1 MPPQKKI
8 FRRKKKQKTKFFFT
22 RRRKNLFCPEKHV
35 YLHPQAPM
43 VELVDTHVSGTCAAR
58 CAGSSPVRGT
68 KTTPAF
74 RTREFLFSRNP
85 HPAMRTAPAPNTKTS
100 ATKRPFFSYQSI
112 YWTFPRG
119 ERHGYCKKN
128 IPL

>member
-74 RTREFLFSRNP
+74 
-85 HPAMRTAPAPNTKTS
+85 
-100 ATKRPFFSYQSI
+100 
-112 YWTFPRG
+112 
-119 ERHGYCKKN
+119 
-128 IPL
+128 